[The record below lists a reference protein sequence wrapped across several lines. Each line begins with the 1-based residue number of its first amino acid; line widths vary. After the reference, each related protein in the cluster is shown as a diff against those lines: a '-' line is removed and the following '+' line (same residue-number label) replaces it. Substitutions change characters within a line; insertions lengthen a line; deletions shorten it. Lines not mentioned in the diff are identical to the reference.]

1 MDVKQCLLD
10 AIHRKLDPDIIVR
23 MLAGMGTVADE
34 EVCGVDTTVIIRATQ
49 LSRDIWTLARTVI
62 DMSGGVI
69 GHSRGN
75 ILPAAACRR
84 IGLPPSRR

>member
-23 MLAGMGTVADE
+23 MLAGMGTLADE

-49 LSRDIWTLARTVI
+49 LSRDIWTLARRVI